1 MTQTTIDSLLPTPN
15 VLLQIFGHL
24 EYRDIVSVGRTCKQW
39 HHLSQDELL
48 LRKIAS
54 RDFTPETW
62 PHRND
67 TLVPYL
73 CITSTG
79 PTADRHSE
87 VLGLYA
93 LVPGT
98 RHGGKPVYQ
107 QMDGD
112 IYSDRYKV
120 RYDSD
125 NQVWTVVEYS
135 RRILMAKTTT
145 SNPTTA
151 AWKVGHQDDV
161 TLTVAAMTRLPPA
174 CSVSISCTSS
184 IGDERLLQ
192 VNGEYAATDQ
202 YRNGRVVYKNVDR
215 ELYLFVRFNGWVVD
229 GGSPILHSQAAPS
242 LCPAAAR
249 ADPQAAGTRRRGW
262 RFGGPSNVP
271 SDSIVVKCL
280 VH

>member
-39 HHLSQDELL
+39 HHLSQDKVLL
-48 LRKIAS
+48 EKIKS
-54 RDFTPETW
+54 RDFTPKTW
-62 PHRND
+62 PNRND

-73 CITSTG
+73 NITSTG
-79 PTADRHSE
+79 PTADGHSE